1 MTLMSGGGWLA
12 GGAAAPTLALAWVAF
27 EISRP
32 ESLVQWSETLP
43 HNTHETSFLGDS
55 DDRTLGTTAVWN
67 GLARCSGSDDRLH
80 RLRCCDLTVK
90 STELELTS

>member
-1 MTLMSGGGWLA
+1 MSQVA
-12 GGAAAPTLALAWVAF
+12 VRISYTHIHAP
-27 EISRP
+27 
-32 ESLVQWSETLP
+32 P

-67 GLARCSGSDDRLH
+67 GLARCSGSDARLH